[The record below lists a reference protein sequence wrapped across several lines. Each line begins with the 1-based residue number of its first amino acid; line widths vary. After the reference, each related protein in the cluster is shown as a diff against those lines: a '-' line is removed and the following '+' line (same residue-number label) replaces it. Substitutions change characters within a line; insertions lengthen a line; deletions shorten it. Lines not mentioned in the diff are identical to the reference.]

1 MKTHIENLLAKYFA
15 GEATPDEIKK
25 VNEYKKRHPQ
35 SFEVYKK
42 AYNLNVFENH
52 SFNKNTIQIVKD
64 NKSQIYHVNKKVHW
78 LWYAA
83 ATMMIFLALGIILHL
98 QTLKTTIINH
108 TANLKEVILPD
119 GSKAI
124 LDKEATLSY
133 QKNFWGEFKRKV
145 TMQGRIFFHVTKK
158 KGTKFQVKTDNL
170 TVTVLG
176 TMFTVN
182 QLKEH
187 TQIYLTEGKVKVNL
201 NTPQP
206 IILDK
211 SGEQVIVSKENKLIK
226 HNRINAS
233 LYASWKT
240 NKISFNNCTVKDVLD
255 FLNDSYGI
263 EAHVEDPSVLNHKLF
278 GSAPADDAQLIL
290 DAISHIVNSQ
300 IEINQQ
306 F

>member
-1 MKTHIENLLAKYFA
+1 MKTHIENILAKYFA
-15 GEATPDEIKK
+15 GEATPTEIKMVK
-25 VNEYKKRHPQ
+25 EYKKSHSE
-35 SFEVYKK
+35 SFEIYKK
-42 AYNLNVFENH
+42 AYELNFFENQ
-52 SFNKNTIQIVKD
+52 SFSKKSLQIPKS
-64 NKSQIYHVNKKVHW
+64 NKSQW

-83 ATMMIFLALGIILHL
+83 ATVVIFLSMGIIFYL
-98 QTLKTTIINH
+98 QTLKTIIVND
-108 TANLKEVILPD
+108 TADLKEVVLPD

-124 LDKEATLSY
+124 LDKKATLSY
-133 QKNFWGEFKRKV
+133 QKNFWGEFKRNV
-145 TMQGRIFFHVTKK
+145 TMQGRIFYHVTKK
-158 KGTKFQVKTDNL
+158 NGIKFQVKSGDL

-187 TQIYLTEGKVKVNL
+187 TQVYLTEGKVQVNL
-201 NTPQP
+201 NSPQP
-206 IILDK
+206 IVLDVP
-211 SGEQVIVSKENKLIK
+211 GEQVIVSKEDKLIK

-263 EAHVEDPSVLNHKLF
+263 EAQVKNSSVLNHKLF

-300 IEINQQ
+300 IDINQQ